1 MNAGLLILRVVVGGL
16 FIGHGTQ
23 KLFGWFG
30 GGGLEGTGRMYDG
43 LGHRPG
49 RRMAMLAGVAEA
61 GGGLLLVLG
70 LLTPLGSAAIIGV
83 MVAATMSVH
92 IDKGLWNTNGG
103 FEFPMVMAAAALCLA
118 MVGPG
123 AISLDEALD
132 LANGGV
138 AEGLGALILGGGLAF
153 VLELRRRAML
163 EEMQLEEA
171 EERPGRNERRAA

>member
-1 MNAGLLILRVVVGGL
+1 VDIGLLILRVVVGGL

-30 GGGLEGTGRMYDG
+30 GHGLDGTGGWYESIG
-43 LGHRPG
+43 YKPG
-49 RRMAMLAGVAEA
+49 RRMAAIAGSAEA

-83 MVAATMSVH
+83 MLSATLSVH
-92 IDKGLWNTNGG
+92 IDKGLWNSNGG
-103 FEFPMVMAAAALCLA
+103 YELPMVMATAALALA

-123 AISLDEALD
+123 SMSLDEALD

-138 AEGLGALILGGGLAF
+138 AEGLGALVLGGGLAF
-153 VLELRRRAML
+153 LLEVRRRAIL
-163 EEMQLEEA
+163 EDAEVQEQASE
-171 EERPGRNERRAA
+171 EERQAA

>member
-1 MNAGLLILRVVVGGL
+1 VDVGLLILRLVVGGL

-30 GGGLEGTGRMYDG
+30 GHGLEGTGGFYDSI
-43 LGHRPG
+43 GHRPG
-49 RRMAMLAGVAEA
+49 RRMAALAGMSEA

-83 MVAATMSVH
+83 MAGATLSVH
-92 IDKGLWNTNGG
+92 IDKGLWNANGG
-103 FEFPMVMAAAALCLA
+103 FEFPLVMATAAFTLA

-123 AISLDEALD
+123 AISLDEAFG

-138 AEGLGALILGGGLAF
+138 AEGLGALILGVGLAF
-153 VLELRRRAML
+153 LLEVRRRAML
-163 EEMQLEEA
+163 EEMGEA
-171 EERPGRNERRAA
+171 EEGPAGEERPAA

>member
-1 MNAGLLILRVVVGGL
+1 MDVGLLILRVVVGGL

-30 GGGLEGTGRMYDG
+30 GGGLDGTGGWYES

-49 RRMAMLAGVAEA
+49 RRMAAVAGTAEA

-70 LLTPLGSAAIIGV
+70 LLTPLGSAAILGV
-83 MVAATMSVH
+83 MIAATLAVH
-92 IDKGLWNTNGG
+92 IDKGLWNANGG
-103 FEFPMVMAAAALCLA
+103 FEFPLVMATAALALA

-123 AISLDEALD
+123 SISLDEALD

-138 AEGLGALILGGGLAF
+138 AEGLGALVLGGGLAF
-153 VLELRRRAML
+153 LFEVRRRAML
-163 EEMQLEEA
+163 EEAEIEEEA
-171 EERPGRNERRAA
+171 PANEDRPAA

>member
-1 MNAGLLILRVVVGGL
+1 MDIGLLILRLVGGGL

-30 GGGLEGTGRMYDG
+30 GHGLDGTGGWYDSI
-43 LGHRPG
+43 GHKPG
-49 RRMAMLAGVAEA
+49 RRMAMVAGTAEA

-70 LLTPLGSAAIIGV
+70 LLTPLGSAAIIGM
-83 MVAATMSVH
+83 MVAATMAVH

-103 FEFPMVMAAAALCLA
+103 YEFPMVMATAALALA

-123 AISLDEALD
+123 SMSLDEALN

-138 AEGLGALILGGGLAF
+138 AEGLGALVLGGGLAF
-153 VLELRRRAML
+153 LLEVRRRAIL
-163 EEMQLEEA
+163 EDAEVQEQASEE
-171 EERPGRNERRAA
+171 ERRAA